1 MKPRKETN
9 RMKLTN
15 PANLLA
21 ATAAGLLTL
30 LTASCTSGPGGR
42 DAIASNT
49 DARGIERKS
58 RTALEKLYQTN
69 PKARTL
75 ANKAEGVLVFP
86 DIVKGGLVWG
96 GAYGDG
102 ALYQR
107 NRATGYY
114 RSISASWGLQ
124 AGLQKYG
131 YALFLMDDKAMGAL
145 NASGGW
151 EIGSAPNLTVVDKGM
166 AGALST
172 TTLDKGT
179 YAVFFDQ
186 KGLMAG
192 LGLQGT
198 KVTRLAIQR

>member
-1 MKPRKETN
+1 M
-9 RMKLTN
+9 
-15 PANLLA
+15 
-21 ATAAGLLTL
+21 
-30 LTASCTSGPGGR
+30 
-42 DAIASNT
+42 ASNA
-49 DARGIERKS
+49 DARKIESKS
-58 RTALEKLYQTN
+58 RAALEGLYRTN
-69 PKARTL
+69 PKARKLGTH
-75 ANKAEGVLVFP
+75 AQGVLVFP
-86 DIVKGGLVWG
+86 EIIKGGLGVG

-114 RSISASWGLQ
+114 RSLSASYGLQ

-131 YALFLMDDKAMGAL
+131 YALFLMDDQAMRAL

-151 EIGSAPNLTVVDKGM
+151 EIGSAPSLTVIDKGA
-166 AGALST
+166 AGSLST
-172 TTLDKGT
+172 TTLNKGT

-198 KVTRLAIQR
+198 KVTRLAIKP